1 MSLHRAIVFGAAG
14 QDGSYLVSELLARGY
29 EVLGL
34 VHSNAATSLPHDK
47 LSFAQMSLEELG
59 GLPAVFRDFGPT
71 EVYNLAA
78 RSSGAGMFDDPIAIG
93 ELNGIAV
100 ARMLEAIR
108 QCDRQIRFCQASSS
122 ELFGEATD
130 CPQSEVTPLRPRSPY
145 GAAKLYAHWMLGIY
159 RKRHGIFACSALL
172 FNHESPRRGLSF
184 VTRKVTRAAARIS
197 LGLAELVE
205 LGNLQARRDWGF
217 AGDYMRAMYLMLQ
230 QDEPR
235 DYVVATGTT
244 HSVRQ
249 LCEVAFD
256 HVGLDYE
263 RHVVEAPADFR
274 SSEPVQ
280 LVGDASLA
288 RSKLGWSP
296 TVGFE
301 QMIRSMVDH
310 DLALL
315 QSQASASPD

>member
-1 MSLHRAIVFGAAG
+1 MSPPRALVFGAAG
-14 QDGSYLVSELLARGY
+14 QDGSYLVNELLARGY
-29 EVLGL
+29 MVLGL
-34 VHSNAATSLPHDK
+34 IHSNAATCLPHDR
-47 LSFAQMSLEELG
+47 LSFAKMSLEDLD
-59 GLPAVFRDFGPT
+59 GLPALLRDFRPT
-71 EVYNLAA
+71 EFYNLAA

-100 ARMLEAIR
+100 GRMLEAIR
-108 QCDRQIRFCQASSS
+108 QSEHQIRFCQASSS
-122 ELFGEATD
+122 ELFGEPNES
-130 CPQSEVTPLRPRSPY
+130 PQSEATSLRPRSPY
-145 GAAKLYAHWMLGIY
+145 GAAKLYAHWMLDIY
-159 RKRHGIFACSALL
+159 RKRHGVFACSALL
-172 FNHESPRRGLSF
+172 FNHESPRRGLAF

-197 LGLAELVE
+197 LGLAERVE
-205 LGNLQARRDWGF
+205 LGNLEARRDWGF

-256 HVGLDYE
+256 HVRLDYE
-263 RHVVEAPADFR
+263 RHVVQAPADFR

-288 RSKLGWSP
+288 RSKLGWAP

-315 QSQASASPD
+315 RSQVSPQ